1 MILIVSSCIKSIEKI
16 YVISKFDSPVL
27 DTIKPQ
33 KKYAYTT
40 KCIRVKGYVNDSI
53 FVSFGDKRKGYF
65 LSKNIDTLFNPDYY
79 GESDVQF
86 YFDPFKA
93 KKGKCRNYI

>member
-1 MILIVSSCIKSIEKI
+1 MILIVSSCIKSGEKI
-16 YVISKFDSPVL
+16 YVISKFDSLVL

-33 KKYAYTT
+33 KT
-40 KCIRVKGYVNDSI
+40 CIYNKVYSRQRLVNDSI
-53 FVSFGDKRKGYF
+53 FVSFGDKRKGCF
-65 LSKNIDTLFNPDYY
+65 LSKNIDILFNPDYY